1 MDFPD
6 GAVAKNLPSN
16 VETMVQSLVWEDP
29 TCCRA
34 TKPMSHNYWAC
45 FLKPGDCNYWA
56 PKPQLLKPRQA
67 LELMLGNKWSHRDEK
82 PMHRN

>member
-34 TKPMSHNYWAC
+34 TKPMSHNY
-45 FLKPGDCNYWA
+45 
-56 PKPQLLKPRQA
+56 
-67 LELMLGNKWSHRDEK
+67 
-82 PMHRN
+82 